1 MFKKLSCCVKKL
13 CSDWMTLLER
23 CRDLHYETVSS
34 CLNFIDLVRSAS
46 PAFTKWKLS
55 STTSRV
61 SFREDSVLDF
71 ETCRTIPKGH
81 FFSLSCFHSG
91 SPKVVHLW
99 NEKFGTFKTLFHFL
113 KWLKSC
119 KIKSR
124 IFFCCSKCEHA
135 HKLRIKFYFQRNVTK
150 RTVRSLQCL
159 NVVGVKFISEGVILR
174 KASWCR
180 RIGRQNAIKIVCGI
194 SIFSAFPYVIVRP
207 ITWLTPWR
215 RLFFFISL

>member
-1 MFKKLSCCVKKL
+1 MCISLKSLTVAIVKKRLVCHLASSTNSCFFLCRGLEPHGEGFHFRLIRPDMDIDQWLAQFPDKISKHQEVVIVMFKKLSCCVKKL
-13 CSDWMTLLER
+13 CSGWMTLLER

-124 IFFCCSKCEHA
+124 IFFCCSKWW
-135 HKLRIKFYFQRNVTK
+135 T
-150 RTVRSLQCL
+150 RT
-159 NVVGVKFISEGVILR
+159 
-174 KASWCR
+174 
-180 RIGRQNAIKIVCGI
+180 
-194 SIFSAFPYVIVRP
+194 
-207 ITWLTPWR
+207 
-215 RLFFFISL
+215 